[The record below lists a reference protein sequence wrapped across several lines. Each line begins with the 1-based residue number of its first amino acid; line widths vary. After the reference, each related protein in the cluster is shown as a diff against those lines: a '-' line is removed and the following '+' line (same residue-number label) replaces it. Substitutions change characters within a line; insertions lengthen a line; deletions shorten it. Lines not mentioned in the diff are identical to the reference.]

1 MLFFVIINQGVIAC
15 FTVINVFPVE
25 RIIVLRERA
34 AGTYRTLPYF
44 FAKSV
49 AELPQQIAFPLLFS
63 LIVYWMMGLQ
73 NNGVKWVHFTLI
85 VELSSIS
92 AVSLGLAISAW
103 SKQSLFACIM
113 APFLLEIF
121 RLFGGFYAIGASING
136 SIDWINVRPSYLTLS
151 LTHTHTAL
159 QLHSL
164 AVMARLHH

>member
-1 MLFFVIINQGVIAC
+1 
-15 FTVINVFPVE
+15 
-25 RIIVLRERA
+25 VLHGHQRLSGRA
-34 AGTYRTLPYF
+34 HHRTTRTSSRHLSHT
-44 FAKSV
+44 AV
-49 AELPQQIAFPLLFS
+49 LLCQVGRRATAAEIAFPLLFS

-136 SIDWINVRPSYLTLS
+136 SIDWINVRPSYLTL
-151 LTHTHTAL
+151 TRAHTL
-159 QLHSL
+159 LHSFTAWL
-164 AVMARLHH
+164 